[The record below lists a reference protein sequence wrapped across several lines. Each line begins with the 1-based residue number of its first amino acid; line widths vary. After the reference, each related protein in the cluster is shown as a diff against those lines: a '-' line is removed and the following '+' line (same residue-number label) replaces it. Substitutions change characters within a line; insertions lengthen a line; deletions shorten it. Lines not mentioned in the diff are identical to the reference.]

1 MPPTEDESRE
11 ERYSRVDDS
20 SVGPAGDGE
29 GRRRQGTRWRAR
41 TLNEHLSF
49 FYLTVNGDDEE
60 RALHLGISDG
70 IVDGASEPFH
80 T

>member
-1 MPPTEDESRE
+1 MST
-11 ERYSRVDDS
+11 
-20 SVGPAGDGE
+20 SV
-29 GRRRQGTRWRAR
+29 
-41 TLNEHLSF
+41 F